1 MSNTLFKLKRS
12 AVKGKSPTTGNLE
25 LGELAINTNDGRLFF
40 KTTDSAS
47 SSAIQT
53 LRQITA
59 STGITVSQ
67 GAVSITNTGVTADTV
82 GSSTRIPILTVNAQ
96 GQITA
101 LDSAAVA
108 GVSTFTFDSASAT
121 LNIST
126 ADGGSF
132 NARIGLSSFSTS
144 DLSEGTNLYYTTVR
158 GDSDTTALVTSSYI
172 ESRRPAEAIFS
183 VVNNGFSAYSFTG
196 DGFISSTDNPVLYL
210 QKGLTYKFNV
220 NAAGHPFEIRSS
232 NGGSAYNDGVT
243 NNGAQIGAVLFTV
256 PMNAPN
262 TLYYQCQ
269 YHSVMGATI
278 YVTEAASV
286 TTDIITEGSTNLY
299 YTSNRAD
306 SDAKNA
312 ISGGTGVTYNNSTG
326 SIAIGQSVGTTD
338 DVTFAVTTM
347 DSAVANNLATNY
359 VTFTT
364 GLGEANVS
372 QVAGRVYYNDEYKA
386 LSVYN
391 DISSSSLQLGHEE
404 WTRVYNNSGS
414 TITSG
419 TPVYITGATGETFTV
434 APADATT
441 ETKAQV
447 LGIVNHDIL
456 NTSPGVVTTRGLMS
470 GLNTSNI
477 TAGSRIHLSVSGGFT
492 DTSPTYPYYPTDL
505 GTCIVQDSANG
516 YIYVSLKEH
525 HAESYRITGNAH
537 IDGNLNID
545 GNLSITG
552 TQSVVT
558 QANLAVDNSFVYL
571 NSGNTIG
578 AANTISDSAN
588 TGLDDLVLTGHY
600 DGTTTK
606 VFYVEIDSAG
616 TTDSFKWWTGTDS
629 AAPSATGVVINVAGN
644 LLSNNISATF
654 NANTGHTVGD
664 RWYGTASPTNVDTGW
679 FSNRNT
685 GTSGVGYTHLGIYF
699 DVSDDKFKVVDEYYP
714 EPSGLI
720 NNLDSSYSLGVFVAN
735 TFEGNLTGNVT
746 GNVTGNATTA
756 NRLDSASAIF
766 VTGDVV
772 GSTTFDGSSN
782 STITTSI
789 ASGVIVNDDIN
800 ASAGIVDT
808 KLATISTAGKVSN
821 SATTATSSNTSDA
834 IVARDPSG
842 NFSAGTITANLTG
855 TASNADTL
863 DGENGTYYRINVY
876 NSSGSLLN

>member
-53 LRQITA
+53 LREITA

-144 DLSEGTNLYYTTVR
+144 DLSEGTNLYYTTAR
-158 GDSDTTALVTSSYI
+158 ADSDAKNAVSGGT
-172 ESRRPAEAIFS
+172 
-183 VVNNGFSAYSFTG
+183 
-196 DGFISSTDNPVLYL
+196 
-210 QKGLTYKFNV
+210 GLTYNNGTGEFSITNTGVSAGTYGSSSLVPVFTV
-220 NAAGHPFEIRSS
+220 NAQGQLDSAGTVSVAGVSTFTFDSANATLNIGTAD
-232 NGGSAYNDGVT
+232 GGSFNAR
-243 NNGAQIGAVLFTV
+243 IGITAF
-256 PMNAPN
+256 
-262 TLYYQCQ
+262 
-269 YHSVMGATI
+269 S
-278 YVTEAASV
+278 
-286 TTDIITEGSTNLY
+286 TTDLSEGTNLY
-299 YTSNRAD
+299 YTTVRAD

-312 ISGGTGVTYNNSTG
+312 ISVTDAGGDGSLSYNSGTGVITYTGPSASEVRAHFSGGTGVTITDG
-326 SIAIGQSVGTTD
+326 SVAIGQSVGTTD
-338 DVTFAVTTM
+338 NVTFAVTTM
-347 DSAVANNLATNY
+347 DSAIADNLATNY
-359 VTFTT
+359 IDFNT
-364 GLGEANVS
+364 GLESENVS
-372 QVAGRVYYNDEYKA
+372 QVAGRVYYNDKYKA

-391 DISSSSLQLGHEE
+391 DISGSSLQLGHED

-441 ETKAQV
+441 ETKAKV
-447 LGIVNHDIL
+447 LGIVTHDIL
-456 NTSPGVVTTRGLMS
+456 NTSAGVVTVRGLLS

-505 GTCIVQDSANG
+505 GTCVVQDSANG

-714 EPSGLI
+714 EPSGSIKQFRFILLI
-720 NNLDSSYSLGVFVAN
+720 GRFCC
-735 TFEGNLTGNVT
+735 EH
-746 GNVTGNATTA
+746 
-756 NRLDSASAIF
+756 I
-766 VTGDVV
+766 
-772 GSTTFDGSSN
+772 
-782 STITTSI
+782 
-789 ASGVIVNDDIN
+789 
-800 ASAGIVDT
+800 
-808 KLATISTAGKVSN
+808 
-821 SATTATSSNTSDA
+821 
-834 IVARDPSG
+834 
-842 NFSAGTITANLTG
+842 
-855 TASNADTL
+855 
-863 DGENGTYYRINVY
+863 
-876 NSSGSLLN
+876 